1 MAQEINDNFK
11 VLAQLPIDDRSR
23 KTTIAERDAI
33 ESTRRY
39 TGLSCYVEQTS
50 TLYMLVGGIT
60 NSDWVS
66 VFTTAGGQIKRET
79 FTYTSPNNTFTL
91 SNNVTTLV
99 DVQIGNG
106 CNFNSYATLA
116 NGNEVT
122 IDNSIIFGGESI
134 TIIYT

>member
-1 MAQEINDNFK
+1 MSQEINDNFK

-23 KTTIAERDAI
+23 KTTIGERDAI

-39 TGLSCYVEQTS
+39 AGLQCYVQQTS

-60 NSDWVS
+60 NGDWVS
-66 VFTTAGGQIKRET
+66 MFSTAGGQIKRET

-91 SNNVTTLV
+91 SNNVINLI

-122 IDNSIIFGGESI
+122 INSSIIFGGETI